1 MNSSLSPFPTS
12 ASGESTRTPQARILL
27 DACNVLRTESAGL
40 HAMITALDAPPTP
53 GGGGLGQ
60 AFIQAIE
67 RILTDNMRVVVTGI
81 GKSGHIGRKIQATLA
96 STGTPAIFVH
106 PAEASHGDLGMLQKG
121 DAVLAIS
128 NSGETSEMA
137 DLISHAR
144 RFGMLLIA
152 MTSCADS
159 TLARTADIVLLLPRA
174 PEACPNGL
182 APTTS
187 STMQLA
193 LGDALAIVLL
203 QRRGFSASDFGI
215 FHPGG
220 RLGTQLRKVREL
232 MHLGS
237 SMPLGAPDMPLRQV
251 IMEMTR
257 KAFGC
262 MGVVDA
268 NNHLVGL
275 ITDRDLRLALDLDLD
290 HTHAADI
297 MNTRPQTLGPDVLAA
312 EALRIMNDRPRPISS
327 IFVLDDTDQPVGIVH
342 LHDLLRAGI
351 A

>member
-1 MNSSLSPFPTS
+1 MNSSLSPFPLPATS
-12 ASGESTRTPQARILL
+12 DGTSTVQARIVQ

-40 HAMITALDAPPTP
+40 QAMITALEVPSTP
-53 GGGGLGQ
+53 EAGGLGQ

-67 RILTDNMRVVVTGI
+67 SILSGNMRVVVTGI
-81 GKSGHIGRKIQATLA
+81 GKSGHIGRKIQASLA

-137 DLISHAR
+137 DIISHTR

-152 MTSCADS
+152 MTACADS

-174 PEACPNGL
+174 REACPNGM

-193 LGDALAIVLL
+193 LGDARASVRL
-203 QRRGFSASDFGI
+203 QRRGFSASDFGV

-220 RLGTQLRKVREL
+220 RLGTQLRRVREL
-232 MHLGS
+232 MHLGAG
-237 SMPLGAPDMPLRQV
+237 MPLGAPEMSLRQV

-262 MGVVDA
+262 IGVVDA
-268 NNHLVGL
+268 NNRLVGL

-290 HTHAADI
+290 RTHAADI

-327 IFVLDDTDQPVGIVH
+327 IFVLDETDQPVGIIH

>member
-1 MNSSLSPFPTS
+1 MNSSPLPPPS
-12 ASGESTRTPQARILL
+12 ATGDDAGQPARMLRE
-27 DACNVLRTESAGL
+27 ARAVLRAESAGL
-40 HAMITALDAPPTP
+40 EAMIAAMEDGTAGD
-53 GGGGLGQ
+53 GGLGA
-60 AFIQAIE
+60 AFIAAVEGIWAGN
-67 RILTDNMRVVVTGI
+67 RRVVVTGM

-121 DAVLAIS
+121 DAVLALS
-128 NSGETSEMA
+128 NSGETAEMA
-137 DLISHAR
+137 DIISHAR
-144 RFGMLLIA
+144 RFGLLLIA
-152 MTSCADS
+152 MTARAGS
-159 TLARTADIVLLLPRA
+159 TLAQAADIVLLLPHA
-174 PEACPNGL
+174 PEACPIGL

-220 RLGTQLRKVREL
+220 RLGTRLRRVSEL
-232 MHLGS
+232 MHTGQ
-237 SMPLGAPDMPLRQV
+237 SMPLGAPDMDLRRV
-251 IMEMTR
+251 IVEMTR

-268 NNHLVGL
+268 HGRLLGL
-275 ITDRDLRLALDLDLD
+275 ITDHDLRLALGRDLD
-290 HTHAADI
+290 HTRAADI
-297 MNTRPQTLGPDVLAA
+297 MNPAPQTIGPDLLAA

-327 IFVLDDTDQPVGIVH
+327 IFALDEGGHAVGIVH

>member
-1 MNSSLSPFPTS
+1 MNSSPLSPPS
-12 ASGESTRTPQARILL
+12 ATGDDTGQPARMLRE
-27 DACNVLRTESAGL
+27 ARAVLRAESAGL
-40 HAMITALDAPPTP
+40 QAMIAAMEDGNAD
-53 GGGGLGQ
+53 GGGLGA
-60 AFIQAIE
+60 AFIAAVEGIWSGN
-67 RILTDNMRVVVTGI
+67 RRVVVTGM

-128 NSGETSEMA
+128 NSGETAEMA
-137 DLISHAR
+137 DIISHAR
-144 RFGMLLIA
+144 RFGLLLIA
-152 MTSCADS
+152 MTARAGS
-159 TLARTADIVLLLPRA
+159 TLAQAADIVLLLPHA
-174 PEACPNGL
+174 PEACPIGL

-220 RLGTQLRKVREL
+220 RLGTRLRRVREL
-232 MHLGS
+232 MHTGT
-237 SMPLGAPDMPLRQV
+237 SMPLGPPDMKLRRV
-251 IMEMTR
+251 IVEMTR

-268 NNHLVGL
+268 QGRLLGL
-275 ITDRDLRLALDLDLD
+275 ITDHDLRLALGRDLD
-290 HTHAADI
+290 HTLAADI
-297 MNTRPQTLGPDVLAA
+297 MNSTPQTISPDLLAA
-312 EALRIMNDRPRPISS
+312 EALRVMNDRPRPISS
-327 IFVLDDTDQPVGIVH
+327 IFALDEGGHVVGILH

>member
-1 MNSSLSPFPTS
+1 MNSSLSPSLT
-12 ASGESTRTPQARILL
+12 ANIGESATPQHLHMLAE
-27 DACNVLRTESAGL
+27 ACNVLRTESAGL
-40 HAMITALDAPPTP
+40 HAMISALEAPSTP
-53 GGGGLGQ
+53 DQEGLGA
-60 AFIQAIE
+60 AFIEVVE
-67 RILTDNMRVVVTGI
+67 RILSGNMRVVVTGI

-128 NSGETSEMA
+128 NSGETAEMA
-137 DLISHAR
+137 DVISHAR

-152 MTSCADS
+152 MTSCAHS

-203 QRRGFSASDFGI
+203 QRRGFSASDFGV

-220 RLGTQLRKVREL
+220 RLGTQLRRVREL
-232 MHLGS
+232 MHPGP
-237 SMPLGAPDMPLRQV
+237 SMPLGTPDTPLRQV

-268 NNHLVGL
+268 NNRLVGL
-275 ITDRDLRLALDLDLD
+275 ITDRDLRLALELDLD
-290 HTHAADI
+290 HTRAADI
-297 MNTRPQTLGPDVLAA
+297 MNTQPQTIGSDVLAA

-327 IFVLDDTDQPVGIVH
+327 IFVLNDTDQPVGIVH

>member
-1 MNSSLSPFPTS
+1 MNSSLPPSLTTLN
-12 ASGESTRTPQARILL
+12 GESQAQSRHNMLQQ
-27 DACNVLRTESAGL
+27 ACNVLRTEAAGL
-40 HAMITALDAPPTP
+40 QAMITALEASGPDA
-53 GGGGLGQ
+53 GDGLGA
-60 AFIQAIE
+60 AFVTAVE
-67 RILTDNMRVVVTGI
+67 RILSDNMRVVVTGI

-128 NSGETSEMA
+128 NSGETAELA
-137 DLISHAR
+137 DIISHAR
-144 RFGMLLIA
+144 RFGLLLIA
-152 MTSCADS
+152 MTSRTES

-174 PEACPNGL
+174 PEACPIGL

-203 QRRGFSASDFGI
+203 QRRGFNANDFGV

-220 RLGTQLRKVREL
+220 RLGTQLRRVHEL
-232 MHLGS
+232 MHHGKH
-237 SMPLGAPDMPLRQV
+237 MPLGPPSMPLRQV

-257 KAFGC
+257 KTFGC
-262 MGVVDA
+262 MGVVDE
-268 NNHLVGL
+268 NNRLIGL
-275 ITDRDLRLALDLDLD
+275 ITDRDLRLALEQDLGN
-290 HTHAADI
+290 TCAADI
-297 MNTRPQTLGPDVLAA
+297 MNTAPQTIGPDVLAA

-327 IFVLDDTDQPVGIVH
+327 IFALDEAGHPVGIVH
-342 LHDLLRAGI
+342 LHDLLRAGV

>member
-1 MNSSLSPFPTS
+1 MNSSLSPSLP
-12 ASGESTRTPQARILL
+12 AIAESMSQAHARMLSE
-27 DACNVLRTESAGL
+27 ACSVLRTESAGL
-40 HAMITALDAPPTP
+40 QAMIAAMEDSGPDGRT
-53 GGGGLGQ
+53 GLGT
-60 AFIQAIE
+60 AFVQVVD
-67 RILTDNMRVVVTGI
+67 RILADNMRVVVTGI

-96 STGTPAIFVH
+96 STGTPSIFVH
-106 PAEASHGDLGMLQKG
+106 PAEASHGDLGMLQRG

-128 NSGETSEMA
+128 NSGETKEMA
-137 DLISHAR
+137 DIISHTR

-152 MTSCADS
+152 MTSVPGS
-159 TLARTADIVLLLPRA
+159 TLARTADIVLPLPHT

-193 LGDALAIVLL
+193 LGDALAVVLL
-203 QRRGFSASDFGI
+203 QRRRFSASDFGI

-220 RLGTQLRKVREL
+220 RLGPQLRRVSEL
-232 MHLGS
+232 MHTGDA
-237 SMPLGAPDMPLRQV
+237 MPLGPAGMPLRQV
-251 IMEMTR
+251 IMEITR

-268 NNHLVGL
+268 GNRLTGL
-275 ITDRDLRLALDLDLD
+275 ITDRDLRLALEQDLD
-290 HTHAADI
+290 HTCAIDI
-297 MNTRPQTLGPDVLAA
+297 MNAKPQTIGPDVLAA

-327 IFVLDDTDQPVGIVH
+327 IFVLDGNDHPVGILH
-342 LHDLLRAGI
+342 LHDLLRAGV

>member
-1 MNSSLSPFPTS
+1 MNSSLSPSLPTVE
-12 ASGESTRTPQARILL
+12 ESVPQAQARMLNE
-27 DACNVLRTESAGL
+27 ACSVLRTESAGL
-40 HAMITALDAPPTP
+40 QAMIAAMEASGTN
-53 GGGGLGQ
+53 GQGGLGT
-60 AFIQAIE
+60 AFVETVE

-81 GKSGHIGRKIQATLA
+81 GKSGHIGRKVQATLA

-106 PAEASHGDLGMLQKG
+106 PAEASHGDLGMLQRG

-128 NSGETSEMA
+128 NSGETAEMA
-137 DLISHAR
+137 DLISHTR

-152 MTSCADS
+152 MTSRPDS
-159 TLARTADIVLLLPRA
+159 TLARTADIVLPLPHA

-193 LGDALAIVLL
+193 LGDALAVVLL
-203 QRRGFSASDFGI
+203 QRRRFSASDFGI

-220 RLGTQLRKVREL
+220 RLGTQLRRVREL
-232 MHLGS
+232 MHTGD
-237 SMPLGAPDMPLRQV
+237 SMPLGLPTMPVRQV
-251 IMEMTR
+251 IMEITR

-262 MGVVDA
+262 MGVVDMK
-268 NNHLVGL
+268 NRLTGL
-275 ITDRDLRLALDLDLD
+275 ITDRDLRLALEQDLDQ
-290 HTHAADI
+290 TCAADI
-297 MNTRPQTLGPDVLAA
+297 MNAQPQTIGPDMLAA

-327 IFVLDDTDQPVGIVH
+327 IFVLDNENHPVGILH
-342 LHDLLRAGI
+342 LHDLLRAGV